1 MTRLII
7 KRDGEEWEIT
17 PVLRFVK
24 RIVHDVPVEG
34 NPTIFGGRT
43 VKILQQKHYKISLGH
58 RVGSKWFDVELV
70 ELAESAESAESG
82 DEE

>member
-7 KRDGEEWEIT
+7 TRDGEDWEIT
-17 PVLRFVK
+17 PILRFVN
-24 RIVHDVPVEG
+24 RIVPSVLGEADW
-34 NPTIFGGRT
+34 I